1 MHIFV
6 KLKYTK
12 HIASSY
18 CDHPKLPIVPSAFVF
33 VFVGPTLVLSLSLLM
48 LGVLFCLL
56 YAFLCACRH
65 RASFK

>member
-12 HIASSY
+12 RIASSC

-33 VFVGPTLVLSLSLLM
+33 AFVDPTLVLSLS
-48 LGVLFCLL
+48 
-56 YAFLCACRH
+56 FLCLVYCLFIVCFLVC
-65 RASFK
+65 S